1 MRIPLDYYRILC
13 VGVQVSADKLAE
25 SYRDRLNQSPSHEFS
40 ELALQARRQLLEAAI
55 AELSDPEQRDRY
67 DCRFFQGG
75 LEAIEPSL
83 ELEDWQRIGALLIL
97 LELGEYDRVSQLAED
112 LLPDYEASA
121 EVRDQ
126 FAQGDIALAIALS
139 QQALGREC
147 RQQGLYEQAALHFGR
162 SQSALADHQRFPE
175 LSRTLHQEQGQLR
188 PYRILERLAQPLTAA
203 SDRQQGLVLLQAM
216 LDERQGIE
224 GPGDD
229 GSGLTLDNFLLFLQQ
244 IRSYLTLAEQQLLFE
259 SEARRPS
266 PAASFFA
273 CYTLIARGFCDH
285 QPSLIHR
292 ASLLLQ
298 ELKSRMDVHI
308 EQAIASLLLG
318 QPEEAEALLVQ
329 SQDED
334 TLGQIRTLAQGE
346 ALIVGLCRFTET
358 WLATKVFPDFRDLK
372 ERTAPLQPYFDD
384 PDVQTYLDA
393 IVELPSDLMPTPL
406 PVEPLEVRSS
416 LLAKE
421 LPTPAT
427 PGVAP
432 PTRRRRRDRSE
443 RPARTA
449 KRLPLPWIGLGV
461 VVVLGGGTGVW
472 AWRLRSNSTPPT
484 PPPVVQTLPEAVP
497 APSPAPVTV
506 ALDRAQAETVLQNW
520 LAAKAAALGPQYDR
534 DRLATVLTGEVLQT
548 WQGFS
553 SQQANTQLTSQFDH
567 KLTVDSVQLS
577 DGDQRAVVQAK
588 VDEVEQVYRGDQLLE
603 TRRDLGLVIRYQ
615 LVRENNIWKIASISL
630 VR

>member
-13 VGVQVSADKLAE
+13 VGVQASADKIAE

-55 AELSDPEQRDRY
+55 AELSDPDQRDRY
-67 DCRFFQGG
+67 DRRFFQGG

-97 LELGEYDRVSQLAED
+97 LELGEYDRVSQLAEE

-126 FAQGDIALAIALS
+126 FARGDIALAIALS
-139 QQALGREC
+139 QQSLGREC
-147 RQQGLYEQAALHFGR
+147 RQQGLYEQAAQHFGR

-188 PYRILERLAQPLTAA
+188 PYRILERLAQPLTAD
-203 SDRQQGLVLLQAM
+203 SDRQQGLLLLQAM
-216 LDERQGIE
+216 LDDRQGIE

-229 GSGLTLDNFLLFLQQ
+229 GSGLTLDNFLMFLQQ
-244 IRSYLTLAEQQLLFE
+244 IRGYLTLAEQQLLFE

-292 ASLLLQ
+292 ASLLLH

-329 SQDED
+329 SQDEE
-334 TLGQIRTLAQGE
+334 TLNQIRALAQGE

-372 ERTAPLQPYFDD
+372 DRPAPLQPYFDD
-384 PDVQTYLDA
+384 PDVQIYLDA
-393 IVELPSDLMPTPL
+393 IVELPPDLMPTPL
-406 PVEPLEVRSS
+406 PLEPLEVRSP
-416 LLAKE
+416 LVATE
-421 LPTPAT
+421 LPALTNPGAAPA
-427 PGVAP
+427 
-432 PTRRRRRDRSE
+432 RRRRRDRPE
-443 RPARTA
+443 RSSRPT
-449 KRLPLPWIGLGV
+449 KRLPLPWLGLGI
-461 VVVLGGGTGVW
+461 VVVLAGGTGVW
-472 AWRLRSNSTPPT
+472 AWRSRSKPPT
-484 PPPVVQTLPEAVP
+484 PPPVVQTPPEAVP
-497 APSPAPVTV
+497 APAPAPIPV
-506 ALDRAQAETVLQNW
+506 ALDRDRAQTVLQNW

-534 DRLATVLTGEVLQT
+534 DRLTTVLTGNVLQT
-548 WQGFS
+548 WQGFAT
-553 SQQANTQLTSQFDH
+553 QQANTQLTSQFDH

-577 DGDQRAVVQAK
+577 DGDRRAVVQAK
-588 VDEVEQVYRGDQLLE
+588 VDEVERIYRGDQLLE

-615 LVRENNIWKIASISL
+615 LVRENDVWKIASISL